1 MSVSNYQNSCH
12 KLFRL
17 DIKTKMAQCDLP
29 SWLFTSSKWAW
40 ISLTWMI
47 FNLNGF
53 PAKIIP
59 KWRQITTRFLFI
71 LYHRFIVL
79 TYSVICC
86 YVDRIIESIWRAQ
99 VFFPS
104 WFDFD
109 NCYCTLCISY
119 DFGTFFSRCKVSK
132 LVYVRIN
139 NINLSIQTSTIL
151 VLNISKYLKGS

>member
-1 MSVSNYQNSCH
+1 MSVSNYQNSCQ
-12 KLFRL
+12 KLFKL
-17 DIKTKMAQCDLP
+17 YNKTKMAQCDLP
-29 SWLFTSSKWAW
+29 SWLFTSSKWTW

-53 PAKIIP
+53 SAKIIP

-86 YVDRIIESIWRAQ
+86 YVGRIIESIWRAQ
-99 VFFPS
+99 MFFPF

-109 NCYCTLCISY
+109 NCYCTLCRV
-119 DFGTFFSRCKVSK
+119 FSRFKVSK
-132 LVYVRIN
+132 HMYVWIH
-139 NINLSIQTSTIL
+139 NINLSIQISTMGT
-151 VLNISKYLKGS
+151 LKSVC